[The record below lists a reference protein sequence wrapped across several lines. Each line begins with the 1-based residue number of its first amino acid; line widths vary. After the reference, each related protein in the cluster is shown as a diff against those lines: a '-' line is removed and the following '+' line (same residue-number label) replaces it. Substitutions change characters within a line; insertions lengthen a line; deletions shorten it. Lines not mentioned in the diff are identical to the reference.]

1 MLYTSLFL
9 FFTLRLGKKAESFSI
24 TFHAYNVVVIINA
37 KLRLVLSNSQICFQ
51 GFFLPKFVLPFVVS
65 QILFLKMKPFENYNY
80 HSTMPL

>member
-51 GFFLPKFVLPFVVS
+51 GFLPKFVLPFVVS

-80 HSTMPL
+80 HSTTPL